1 MAHSFKDKMRKKG
14 TLIVDVLNLCFRWK
28 HQGRNDYRYE
38 FEHTVNSLATSYR
51 SDQII
56 LTADWGSST
65 YRKGIYPDYKADR
78 RERYK
83 DQTEQEKMAFEEF
96 FEEYEQTLKTMEADG
111 YIVLRY
117 KGVEAD
123 DLAAHLVN
131 NREQYELENIWLVS
145 SDRDWDLLVQ
155 EGVSRFSYV
164 TRKEITETNWAEH
177 YDVPRDEYISLKVIQ
192 GDKGDN
198 VPGFKGIGPVRAA
211 TLVETHGT
219 AMDIY
224 DQLPMESKYKFM
236 EDLNE
241 NPERILLNY
250 ELMDLVTYCDD
261 AIGTENIMDI
271 KGKMGDV
278 PW

>member
-1 MAHSFKDKMRKKG
+1 MAHKFKDKMRKKG

-28 HQGRNDYRYE
+28 HQGRSDYRYE
-38 FEHTVNSLATSYR
+38 FEHTVNSLANSYQ

-65 YRKGIYPDYKADR
+65 YRKGIYPEYKADR
-78 RERYK
+78 KTRFK
-83 DQTEQEKMAFEEF
+83 DQTEQEKIAFEEF

-123 DLAAHLVN
+123 DLAAHLVV
-131 NREQYELENIWLVS
+131 NRKQYDLENIWLVS

-164 TRKEITETNWAEH
+164 TRKEITVENWGDH
-177 YDVPRDEYISLKVIQ
+177 YNVPIEEYVSLKVIQ